1 QSSFSLNSLCGSIGC
16 CSSKA
21 SSSKSRI
28 SSNSNLNPCFS
39 PSSAFVALEEDFL
52 SDASSL
58 SSFDAFFFSVVFCS
72 SLSEDSSSEDS
83 SSLFSSE
90 DSFLS
95 SFESSL
101 SSDSTFWSVS
111 SFVSSSTFSSASLDS
126 SSSNSSS
133 SASTSPSSVNVP
145 SNLSASTSSTS
156 SVNSIEMFPSVSAS
170 KIAISLFS
178 NSNLPDWSLINATF
192 SEIDKWISALSP
204 ASKLSLSIDQ
214 STCTESFPSYSS
226 RSTSSPS
233 SSMYVTSVSNSFL
246 DPSAATVLLKAILVN
261 ID

>member
-83 SSLFSSE
+83 SS
-90 DSFLS
+90 LS

-226 RSTSSPS
+226 RSTS
-233 SSMYVTSVSNSFL
+233 
-246 DPSAATVLLKAILVN
+246 
-261 ID
+261 